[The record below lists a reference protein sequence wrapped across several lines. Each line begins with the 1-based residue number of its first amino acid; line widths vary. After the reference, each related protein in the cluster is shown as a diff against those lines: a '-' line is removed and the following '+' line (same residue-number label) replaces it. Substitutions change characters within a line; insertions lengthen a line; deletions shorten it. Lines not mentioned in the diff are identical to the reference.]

1 MSWCS
6 RSSALLVVTGGF
18 ALSILI
24 TLSGG
29 LPAFAGGA
37 GSNAVAAANASWRM
51 FAADLASASGY
62 AVRYEAPTHG
72 MASDGE
78 PVPTWASDLGG
89 VGVLRI
95 GAVDG
100 PCVAVLPEN
109 FMGSDGIAAAYAN
122 AGLKEPRRFAQEL
135 VGDAISGSLDQ
146 GAHGSTEPGMDER
159 SLSALLR
166 EASILIP
173 VFLQHGSREA
183 RDGLS
188 SMGSP
193 RRNFPV
199 RWEAAAAAAPRAAG
213 PYPASHPSVRALT
226 TWLHRATDC
235 AGVVVVGGEA
245 SQRKAGARFP
255 SGTLKAY
262 CDEVLQIDVR
272 PASQQQCME
281 AIQGALGSAPRLSF
295 ADPQWTR
302 LGTTNWSLEVTVERH
317 SHGKCQS
324 NTVLLHAAP
333 LGGEVRL
340 TAAAASTG
348 KEALELLPLR
358 NEGVLLKGMAGQAP
372 RRVRMFFTQVA
383 SPEGPR
389 DGLPQTS
396 GGSDLPLI
404 ALTASA
410 PRALKALLHSQ
421 SGV

>member
-37 GSNAVAAANASWRM
+37 GSNAEAATNASWRT
-51 FAADLASASGY
+51 FAADLASASGC
-62 AVRYEAPTHG
+62 AVRYESPTHG
-72 MASDGE
+72 MAIDGE
-78 PVPTWASDLGG
+78 PVPNWASDLGG

-100 PCVAVLPEN
+100 PCVAVVPEN
-109 FMGSDGIAAAYAN
+109 FMGSDGIAAAYAK

-135 VGDAISGSLDQ
+135 VGDAISGSLGGPSESGTD
-146 GAHGSTEPGMDER
+146 TR
-159 SLSALLR
+159 SFSALLR
-166 EASILIP
+166 ETSILIP

-183 RDGLS
+183 RNGSS

-213 PYPASHPSVRALT
+213 PYPASHPSVRALI

-235 AGVVVVGGEA
+235 AGVVVVGREA
-245 SQRKAGARFP
+245 SQRKASARFP

-272 PASQQQCME
+272 PSSKKQCME
-281 AIQGALGSAPRLSF
+281 EIQRALGSAPRLSF
-295 ADPQWTR
+295 SDPQWTR

-317 SHGKCQS
+317 NEGECQTG
-324 NTVLLHAAP
+324 TVLLHAAP
-333 LGGEVRL
+333 LGGGVRL

-372 RRVRMFFTQVA
+372 RRVRMFFTEVV

-389 DGLPQTS
+389 DGQPQASWT
-396 GGSDLPLI
+396 SDLPLVS
-404 ALTASA
+404 LTASA